1 MTLAEWMAV
10 AGLTDEGL
18 AAALKIDR
26 STASR
31 FRRAKMVPSS
41 ALIGEIFRLSGGQ
54 VEPNSFFR
62 APYLTPAAEPRECA
76 A

>member
-1 MTLAEWMAV
+1 MTLAEWMEAN
-10 AGLTDEGL
+10 GLTDETL

-31 FRRAKMVPSS
+31 FRRAKMLPSS
-41 ALIGEIFRLSGGQ
+41 AAIAEIFRLSDGK

-62 APYLTPAAEPRECA
+62 APYPLPEPRGVA